1 MHVICKRA
9 LLIVKPAVGG
19 PIPSNKNSVNI
30 TASPAP
36 QEVPDWVKDTD
47 AFRHAAKHKVIKEVV
62 VIDEPE
68 EDDDDEAE
76 ADDAGTG
83 AQSGGDVNLLAM
95 TKADLVK
102 YASETFGLELD
113 GASKKDI
120 IAAIQK
126 AAPKAA
132 VAGK

>member
-47 AFRHAAKHKVIKEVV
+47 AFKHAAKHKVIKEVV
-62 VIDEPE
+62 VIEEPE
-68 EDDDDEAE
+68 EDDDEE

-83 AQSGGDVNLLAM
+83 AQSADVNLLAM

-113 GASKKDI
+113 AASKKEEL

-132 VAGK
+132 IAGK